1 MANQDISYGIY
12 NTVSKKYCFGIRE
25 PSKSKALRKLY
36 DKIGKD
42 AYKWRFEIRKIRK
55 IKNRKG
61 EENG

>member
-12 NTVSKKYCFGIRE
+12 NTVSKKYCFGIQE

-42 AYKWRFEIRKIRK
+42 TYKWRFEIRK